1 MDMRRYHRLQMFAHA
16 EALPDMETD
25 PQNGEL
31 SVFIRLGSD
40 YRSNYYEYEIPL
52 TLTPHGEYNG
62 NTTAGCEAVWRKENN
77 LDIDLKLLT
86 AVKQQRNRLKGIAGS
101 GVSYV
106 KLYSEYDPDRPANR
120 ISIIGNPSLAEVK
133 TLMIGVR
140 NNARSVKS
148 AEVWVNELRLSE
160 FNEEGGWAAQ
170 GNLHMQLS
178 DIGSINLGGHVE
190 TAGFGGLEQSV
201 SERRLDDY
209 YQYNVTTSFDLGR
222 FFPRQAKLNAPIYY
236 SYARETTTPR
246 YNPLDKDMLLG
257 DAIDALATRQERDSL
272 MHIARESS
280 IQSNFSLSNLRV
292 GIASKKPMP
301 YDPANFSFTY
311 SNSHR
316 HNSGSTTAYENENTW
331 RAALSYQYAPTF
343 KAWEPFKGIRSKSKW
358 LAFFKELG
366 INWLPQSIAVNSDM
380 NRHYYELQLRDLENL
395 GDNASIPVSVA
406 KEWLWNRD
414 FALRWDLTKNLR
426 LNFTSATH
434 AQIEEPYGVVNKD
447 LYPDHYTAWKD
458 SVRRSLLSLGTPI
471 DYQQTFNATYKLPFE
486 KFPLTDWISSD
497 IRFASSYNWARGL
510 ALTDGIETGNTITNQ
525 RSIDVN
531 GRFNLETLYNK
542 VPFLKNANRR
552 FSASYRK
559 PPKEKSRTERGNPTG
574 KGAGNA
580 QGNAQGTDSLSLLQ
594 KPKVRK
600 NPEDRWAYQ
609 LAQYAARLAMSVRN
623 VSLTYKNT
631 YAMTLPG
638 FRPEAGDLFGQK
650 KRGGMLAPGL
660 GFAFGMTGDSY
671 IERALDRGWL
681 VCNDSIVTPATTNA
695 LEDVQLRATLEP
707 LRDFKVDLT
716 AMHTRNSSRSVQDM
730 FAGMPETRNGNFT
743 MSIVSI
749 GSALESSSARN
760 GYRSPTF
767 ERFRR
772 NLDVMQ
778 QRVEAQ
784 YVGARYPQG
793 TSLAG
798 QPFDPANGTVSKYSP
813 DVMIPAFLAAY
824 TGKDAAKSTLSLF
837 PGILSMMPNWRITYS
852 GLGKLSFLKNTF
864 RSVNLN
870 HAYRSTYTIGSYN
883 TFQSFQSYM
892 GDLGFMDDVQTGNPV
907 PTSRFDISMVA
918 INEQFSPL
926 IGIDA
931 TLQNGLTAKLEY
943 KTTRV
948 LNLSLAALQLVET
961 ASRDFVVG
969 IGYKLMNFRLFP
981 NRNVRNSQTDIS
993 HDLTLRADVSFRN
1006 QSALARD
1013 IVQGT
1018 TQATSGNRALKIS
1031 CSADYQL
1038 SKLLTLRIYYDRQQ
1052 NTPLV
1057 STTAYPVVSADFG
1070 VSMKFSLTR

>member
-1 MDMRRYHRLQMFAHA
+1 
-16 EALPDMETD
+16 
-25 PQNGEL
+25 
-31 SVFIRLGSD
+31 
-40 YRSNYYEYEIPL
+40 
-52 TLTPHGEYNG
+52 
-62 NTTAGCEAVWRKENN
+62 
-77 LDIDLKLLT
+77 
-86 AVKQQRNRLKGIAGS
+86 
-101 GVSYV
+101 
-106 KLYSEYDPDRPANR
+106 
-120 ISIIGNPSLAEVK
+120 
-133 TLMIGVR
+133 
-140 NNARSVKS
+140 
-148 AEVWVNELRLSE
+148 
-160 FNEEGGWAAQ
+160 
-170 GNLHMQLS
+170 
-178 DIGSINLGGHVE
+178 
-190 TAGFGGLEQSV
+190 
-201 SERRLDDY
+201 
-209 YQYNVTTSFDLGR
+209 
-222 FFPRQAKLNAPIYY
+222 
-236 SYARETTTPR
+236 
-246 YNPLDKDMLLG
+246 
-257 DAIDALATRQERDSL
+257 
-272 MHIARESS
+272 
-280 IQSNFSLSNLRV
+280 
-292 GIASKKPMP
+292 
-301 YDPANFSFTY
+301 
-311 SNSHR
+311 
-316 HNSGSTTAYENENTW
+316 
-331 RAALSYQYAPTF
+331 
-343 KAWEPFKGIRSKSKW
+343 
-358 LAFFKELG
+358 
-366 INWLPQSIAVNSDM
+366 
-380 NRHYYELQLRDLENL
+380 
-395 GDNASIPVSVA
+395 
-406 KEWLWNRD
+406 
-414 FALRWDLTKNLR
+414 
-426 LNFTSATH
+426 
-434 AQIEEPYGVVNKD
+434 
-447 LYPDHYTAWKD
+447 
-458 SVRRSLLSLGTPI
+458 
-471 DYQQTFNATYKLPFE
+471 
-486 KFPLTDWISSD
+486 
-497 IRFASSYNWARGL
+497 RFASSYNWARGL

-542 VPFLKNANRR
+542 VPFLKNVNRR

-559 PPKEKSRTERGNPTG
+559 PADNRQNARQPRTDRG
-574 KGAGNA
+574 AANA
-580 QGNAQGTDSLSLLQ
+580 QGNVQGKDSLSF
-594 KPKVRK
+594 KKSIKK
-600 NPEDRWAYQ
+600 NPEERWAYK
-609 LAQYAARLAMSVRN
+609 LAQYVARLAMSVRN

-671 IERALDRGWL
+671 IEQALERGWL
-681 VCNDSIVTPATTNA
+681 VCNDSVVTPATTNA
-695 LEDVQLRATLEP
+695 LEDVQLRATIEP
-707 LRDFKVDLT
+707 WRDFKIDLT
-716 AMHTRNSSRSVQDM
+716 AMHTRNSSRSVQYM
-730 FAGMPETRNGNFT
+730 FDGMPETRSGNFT

-749 GSALESSSARN
+749 GSALEGSSARN

-772 NLDVMQ
+772 NLDIMQ

-784 YVGARYPQG
+784 YLGARYPQG

-798 QPFDPANGTVSKYSP
+798 ETFDPANGTVSKYSP

-852 GLGKLSFLKNTF
+852 GLGKLPFLKNTF

-870 HAYRSTYTIGSYN
+870 HAYRSSYTIGSYN
-883 TFQSFQSYM
+883 TFQSFRSYM

-907 PTSRFDISMVA
+907 PTSRFDVSMVA

-969 IGYKLMNFRLFP
+969 IGYKLMNFRLFTA
-981 NRNVRNSQTDIS
+981 RNAQGSKTDIS

-1038 SKLLTLRIYYDRQQ
+1038 SKLLTLRVYYDRQQ